1 MSSTDL
7 HTSSHEVEL
16 QDRIAKAMFDADLCS
31 GDASRTDWSW
41 AQRLYEQ
48 YAQAVIDDLGL
59 EVRRDNL
66 SRNGYRVVGKF
77 VED

>member
-1 MSSTDL
+1 MDL
-7 HTSSHEVEL
+7 R
-16 QDRIAKAMFDADLCS
+16 DRIARAMFDADLCT

-48 YAQAVIDDLGL
+48 SAQAVIDDLGL

-66 SRNGYRVVGKF
+66 SRNGYRVIGKF
-77 VED
+77 IED

>member
-1 MSSTDL
+1 MSGMEENAMSD
-7 HTSSHEVEL
+7 EL
-16 QDRIAKAMFDADLCS
+16 QVRIAKAMFDADLCT

-48 YAQAVIDDLGL
+48 SAQAVIDDLGL

-66 SRNGYRVVGKF
+66 SGNGYRVVGKF
-77 VED
+77 IED

>member
-1 MSSTDL
+1 MDL
-7 HTSSHEVEL
+7 HTSSHEGEL
-16 QDRIAKAMFDADLCS
+16 RDRIAKAMFDADLCS

-66 SRNGYRVVGKF
+66 SGNGYRVIGKF
-77 VED
+77 IED